1 MLGVINKTSNS
12 SSKKAIFFKGGYL
25 NPDVLRSHSIE
36 RFDPDFLVVLTEESA
51 SDANWFNAA
60 VNRSTDNWANALPP
74 GPPVSSSLEPK

>member
-36 RFDPDFLVVLTEESA
+36 RFDPDFLEVLTEESA

-60 VNRSTDNWANALPP
+60 VNSRTDN
-74 GPPVSSSLEPK
+74 